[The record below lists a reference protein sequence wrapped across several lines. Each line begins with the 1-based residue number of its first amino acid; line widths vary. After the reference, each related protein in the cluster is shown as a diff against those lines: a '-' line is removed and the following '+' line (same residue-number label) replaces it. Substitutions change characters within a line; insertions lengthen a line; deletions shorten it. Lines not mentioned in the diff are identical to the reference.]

1 MCKLNKAL
9 YGLKQAPRAWYDRL
23 KNSLLQWGFQ
33 ASKSDTSL
41 FFQHSERDIIMV
53 LIYVDDILVTS
64 SNTVLIE
71 NVIKQLGSEFAL
83 KDLGDFSYFLGLEV
97 TPSVEGLHLS
107 QTKYICDI
115 LSKANMLGSKSCTT
129 PISVSKKL
137 QKDLGSPFENPS
149 LYRSVIGSLQYVT
162 LTRPEIVFTV
172 SKLSQFLTAPTVLH
186 WQACKRML
194 RYLQATAHFGLKFHH
209 SGSPTLT
216 TYSDADWGSLFKS
229 GKLVIKE
236 TNTCFSIHC

>member
-1 MCKLNKAL
+1 MHHWSIRQLDINNVFQNGELTEDVYMHQPEGFINSQYPSHVCKLNKVL

-33 ASKSDTSL
+33 ASKFDTSL

-64 SNTVLIE
+64 SNIVLIE

-83 KDLGDFSYFLGLEV
+83 KDLGDFSYFLGLKV
-97 TPSVEGLHLS
+97 TPSVEGFHLV

-129 PISVSKKL
+129 PISVYEKL
-137 QKDLGSPFENPS
+137 QKDLCSPFENTS
-149 LYRSVIGSLQYVT
+149 LY
-162 LTRPEIVFTV
+162 
-172 SKLSQFLTAPTVLH
+172 KLLD
-186 WQACKRML
+186 
-194 RYLQATAHFGLKFHH
+194 HF
-209 SGSPTLT
+209 
-216 TYSDADWGSLFKS
+216 
-229 GKLVIKE
+229 
-236 TNTCFSIHC
+236 NM